1 MLNVILLSVI
11 MLSVIMLSVIMLSV
25 VAPYHATQNE
35 TEFYKT
41 FFNEIYI
48 LANLQVL
55 LDPLKPFY
63 QYLTF
68 QGGCPSGWKSTSTD
82 TNVSHSRTSDAT

>member
-1 MLNVILLSVI
+1 
-11 MLSVIMLSVIMLSV
+11 MLSV

-35 TEFYKT
+35 TVFFKT

-63 QYLTF
+63 PYLTF
-68 QGGCPSGWKSTSTD
+68 QGKVAVHQGGNLRARIQMCPTQEHQTLLCKLQQRK
-82 TNVSHSRTSDAT
+82 VS